1 MAFADNPWI
10 TKLQYA
16 FQDMEN
22 LYLVMDFHQGGDLL
36 GLLSKYDDVLDED
49 MARFYLAEMVMAI
62 HAVHALGYVHRFALS
77 SFTKFIATELI
88 LCSTLL
94 YFSLIFNQFYPRLY
108 WDQL

>member
-1 MAFADNPWI
+1 MAFFEEEKDIMAFSDNPWI

-36 GLLSKYDDVLDED
+36 GLLSKYDDMLDED

-62 HAVHALGYVHRFALS
+62 HAVHTLGYVHRSPVLYIY
-77 SFTKFIATELI
+77 IAQKLTNCSNL
-88 LCSTLL
+88 LCE
-94 YFSLIFNQFYPRLY
+94 
-108 WDQL
+108 

>member
-1 MAFADNPWI
+1 MAFSNNPWI

-16 FQDMEN
+16 FQDSEN

-62 HAVHALGYVHRFALS
+62 HAVHALGYVHRFLS
-77 SFTKFIATELI
+77 IVFILFENYT
-88 LCSTLL
+88 
-94 YFSLIFNQFYPRLY
+94 
-108 WDQL
+108 

>member
-1 MAFADNPWI
+1 MAFANNPWI

-16 FQDMEN
+16 FQDIEN

-62 HAVHALGYVHRFALS
+62 HAVHALGYVHR
-77 SFTKFIATELI
+77 
-88 LCSTLL
+88 
-94 YFSLIFNQFYPRLY
+94 
-108 WDQL
+108 

>member
-1 MAFADNPWI
+1 MAFSDNPWI

-62 HAVHALGYVHRFALS
+62 HAVHTLGYVHRFCR
-77 SFTKFIATELI
+77 FG
-88 LCSTLL
+88 LL
-94 YFSLIFNQFYPRLY
+94 PVNIKYHD
-108 WDQL
+108 DQSRAIIVPCL